1 MSSRHGQVYYDSTTT
16 SEEVVVTP
24 SASSRDDIGVGV
36 ADDEGDGDVGRRG
49 GVGLRLDGRDM
60 AEVVEAP
67 KRWGLGRTASLKIKK
82 GLGWKKN
89 DG

>member
-1 MSSRHGQVYYDSTTT
+1 M
-16 SEEVVVTP
+16 TP
-24 SASSRDDIGVGV
+24 SASSRDDIGVAV
-36 ADDEGDGDVGRRG
+36 ADDEGEGEVGRR
-49 GVGLRLDGRDM
+49 GVGLRLDGRDV

-67 KRWGLGRTASLKIKK
+67 KRWGLGRTTSLKIKK